1 LPFPLPYC
9 PVVVMVVVSWY
20 QRGYENDWGEGGV
33 LDVDENKIRTTNDN
47 IRYSHLSSTLL
58 LFDTFRYVEEPFE
71 RIEVQ
76 LE

>member
-1 LPFPLPYC
+1 
-9 PVVVMVVVSWY
+9 MVVVFWY
-20 QRGYENDWGEGGV
+20 QRGYENDWGGEGGLRIDV
-33 LDVDENKIRTTNDN
+33 VIVDVDENKIRTTNDN
-47 IRYSHLSSTLL
+47 RYSHLSSTLL